1 MHFCLSSKENCLWI
15 FFLFFPNWPGMSHSI
30 WIFSQISFSNFFH
43 EIVEK
48 IGENMWWAIHELAK
62 ITFYERLYTYTH
74 EIRTPGEEIVFTA
87 RPKIK
92 SQSQIYRHSRS
103 IFLSA
108 TSAQNC
114 RLLWFMPS
122 LGVRSPC
129 IYLCTYLLFKPM
141 CYLMCFS
148 KKLTNLLLLSGVKST
163 SLDRGRYRMHIAPYV
178 RPQWRK
184 LWRNTSEWWKNDA
197 KQRKIR
203 CITIKTNLFPPFIW
217 WNRANLWKKIRKKK
231 KEKTSSLL
239 W

>member
-1 MHFCLSSKENCLWI
+1 M
-15 FFLFFPNWPGMSHSI
+15 
-30 WIFSQISFSNFFH
+30 
-43 EIVEK
+43 
-48 IGENMWWAIHELAK
+48 
-62 ITFYERLYTYTH
+62 
-74 EIRTPGEEIVFTA
+74 PGEENVFTA